1 MTTHPR
7 IFVSHSSA
15 DKQLTADVCAQLAL
29 DGDPRFE
36 LLVDVDRLEAGHPW
50 PKQLHEWMA
59 RCDAALILLTPAAA
73 GSDWVL
79 KEATILA
86 WRLALEPGFRLFIAR
101 HDDVSDELLAE
112 QKFGPLQLDQVQWL
126 GAGDPAGIAGEVRAG
141 LAGLSFDPSP
151 FDRMVGVLAELFEEV
166 GTSTLGKVA
175 AKLKSFEPP
184 PWAPETDEK
193 QRLIEAIARH
203 LMCENLGDYEEE
215 GLKSLIG
222 DIGWKPTAKVL
233 RGILRILAPHWV
245 DGGAAGQLALLPR
258 LDPRR
263 AAALNGEYL
272 LDYTA
277 RIYVTRALL
286 DESLKCQVFGVPG
299 ANSGQLDEHY
309 RHEICNAVRSRK
321 RRLKSRDDAAVIAWL
336 KRQDADRYVVLPP
349 PVPPGAAIA
358 TLLDTFPTVNFVIWT
373 GRDLEIDPSLPRV
386 DWLEPAVDPETEEKQ
401 YDDWDDSTQI
411 IEEAEHA

>member
-1 MTTHPR
+1 MTARPR

-15 DKQLTADVCAQLAL
+15 DRQLTDEVCAQLAP

-59 RCDAALILLTPAAA
+59 RCDAALILLTPVAAA
-73 GSDWVL
+73 SDWVL

-101 HDDVSDELLAE
+101 HVEVTDELLEE
-112 QKFGPLQLDQVQWL
+112 QKFSPLQLGQVQWL
-126 GAGDPAGIAGEVRAG
+126 GAADPAGIAAEVRDGLDG
-141 LAGLSFDPSP
+141 LAFEASP
-151 FDRMVGVLAELFEEV
+151 FDRMAGVLGELFEEV

-175 AKLKSFEPP
+175 GKLKTFEPP
-184 PWAPETDEK
+184 PWAPEADEK
-193 QRLIEAIARH
+193 QRLIEALARH
-203 LMCENLGDYEEE
+203 LMCEDLGDYKQE
-215 GLKSLIG
+215 GLQGLIG
-222 DIGWKPTAKVL
+222 DIGWKPPAKIL
-233 RGILRILAPHWV
+233 RAILRILAPHWV
-245 DGGAAGQLALLPR
+245 DGGAAGQLALLPG

-286 DESLKCQVFGVPG
+286 DESLKVQVFDLPG
-299 ANSGQLDEHY
+299 ANSGKLDEHY
-309 RHEICNAVRSRK
+309 SHEICNAVRSRK
-321 RRLKSRDDAAVIAWL
+321 RRLKRKDDDEVIAWL
-336 KRQDADRYVVLPP
+336 ESQGADRYVVLPP
-349 PVPPGAAIA
+349 PVPPAATIA
-358 TLLDTFPTVNFVIWT
+358 TLLDRFPTVNFILWT
-373 GRDLEIDPSLPRV
+373 GRGLNADPSRPRV
-386 DWLEPAVDPETEEKQ
+386 DWLEPAVDPETEEKEF
-401 YDDWDDSTQI
+401 DDWDESVQI